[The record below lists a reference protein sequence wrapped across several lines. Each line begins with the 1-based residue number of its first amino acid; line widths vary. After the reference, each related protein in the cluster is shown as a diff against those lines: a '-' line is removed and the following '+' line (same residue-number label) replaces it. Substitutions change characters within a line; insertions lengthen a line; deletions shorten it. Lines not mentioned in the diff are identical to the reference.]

1 MESSY
6 EGTGTTVE
14 SSRSAALS
22 PGINRQGNRRPSLC
36 HPDRSVAKWRDLQ
49 FREPLVEMFFS
60 QGMYSDLVTCR
71 PLTSLLLA
79 ASLLVGC
86 RSKAPEPEASQ
97 PASSDAASPAGDT
110 AAVPDGR
117 PVIVAFGDSLT
128 AGFGADPGD
137 SYPDYLEKDLN
148 ANGYRYQVI
157 NQGISG
163 NTTKDGVDRLQ
174 DALHLKPFLVI
185 VAFGGNDGLRGL
197 PIASTRENLDRI
209 VSTLLDSGAKVVLG
223 GITLPPNYGP
233 DYIRQ
238 FNQTYALLAAR
249 YHVPMLPFLLK
260 DVYGVP
266 GGMQADGIHATD
278 QGNAQ
283 VAKNLLPLIEP
294 LLKK

>member
-1 MESSY
+1 MM
-6 EGTGTTVE
+6 T
-14 SSRSAALS
+14 A
-22 PGINRQGNRRPSLC
+22 
-36 HPDRSVAKWRDLQ
+36 
-49 FREPLVEMFFS
+49 
-60 QGMYSDLVTCR
+60 
-71 PLTSLLLA
+71 
-79 ASLLVGC
+79 C
-86 RSKAPEPEASQ
+86 RSKTQEPASPQPEASET
-97 PASSDAASPAGDT
+97 ASPAADTT
-110 AAVPDGR
+110 AAAPDGR

-128 AGFGADPGD
+128 AGFGADTGD

-148 ANGYRYQVI
+148 AMGYHYQVV

-174 DALHLKPFLVI
+174 DALRLKPVVVI

-238 FNQTYALLAAR
+238 FNQTYALLAAK

-260 DVYGVP
+260 NVYGVP
-266 GGMQADGIHATD
+266 GGMQADGIHATA

-283 VAKNLLPLIEP
+283 VAKNLLPLIVP
-294 LLKK
+294 ALKK

>member
-1 MESSY
+1 MM
-6 EGTGTTVE
+6 T
-14 SSRSAALS
+14 A
-22 PGINRQGNRRPSLC
+22 
-36 HPDRSVAKWRDLQ
+36 
-49 FREPLVEMFFS
+49 
-60 QGMYSDLVTCR
+60 
-71 PLTSLLLA
+71 
-79 ASLLVGC
+79 C
-86 RSKAPEPEASQ
+86 RSKTQEPANPQPEASE
-97 PASSDAASPAGDT
+97 AESPAADTT
-110 AAVPDGR
+110 AAAPDGR

-128 AGFGADPGD
+128 AGFGADTGD

-148 ANGYRYQVI
+148 TMGYHYQVI

-174 DALHLKPFLVI
+174 DALRLKPAVVI

-209 VSTLLDSGAKVVLG
+209 VSSLLDSGAKVVLG

-238 FNQTYALLAAR
+238 FNQTYALLAAK

-283 VAKNLLPLIEP
+283 VAKNLLPLIVP
-294 LLKK
+294 ALKK

>member
-1 MESSY
+1 MSY
-6 EGTGTTVE
+6 
-14 SSRSAALS
+14 RRLS
-22 PGINRQGNRRPSLC
+22 LRFAGL
-36 HPDRSVAKWRDLQ
+36 
-49 FREPLVEMFFS
+49 LV
-60 QGMYSDLVTCR
+60 
-71 PLTSLLLA
+71 A
-79 ASLLVGC
+79 ASLFAGC
-86 RSKAPEPEASQ
+86 RSKTPEPVAPQ
-97 PASSDAASPAGDT
+97 PAASEEAAPPPATD

-117 PVIVAFGDSLT
+117 PVIIAFGDSLT
-128 AGFGADPGD
+128 AGYGADTGD

-148 ANGYRYQVI
+148 AKGYHYQVI

-174 DALHLKPFLVI
+174 DALRLKPALVI

-238 FNQTYALLAAR
+238 FNQTYALLAAK
-249 YHVPMLPFLLK
+249 YHVPLLPFLLQ
-260 DVYGVP
+260 DVFGVA
-266 GGMQADGIHATD
+266 GGMQGDGIHATA

-283 VAKNLLPLIEP
+283 VAKNLLPLIVP
-294 LLKK
+294 QLKK

>member
-1 MESSY
+1 M
-6 EGTGTTVE
+6 T
-14 SSRSAALS
+14 SRRLAGLLFA
-22 PGINRQGNRRPSLC
+22 
-36 HPDRSVAKWRDLQ
+36 V
-49 FREPLVEMFFS
+49 
-60 QGMYSDLVTCR
+60 
-71 PLTSLLLA
+71 SLLTA
-79 ASLLVGC
+79 C
-86 RSKAPEPEASQ
+86 RSKPPETATPQAGAPQ
-97 PASSDAASPAGDT
+97 PTASDAATPASDT

-137 SYPDYLEKDLN
+137 SYPDYLESDLN
-148 ANGYRYQVI
+148 AMGYHYQVI
-157 NQGISG
+157 NEGVSG

-174 DALHLKPFLVI
+174 DALRLKPVLVI

-209 VSTLLDSGAKVVLG
+209 VSTVLASGAKVVLG

-238 FNQTYALLAAR
+238 FDQTYALLAAK

-260 DVYGVP
+260 NVYGVA
-266 GGMQADGIHATD
+266 GSMQADGIHATD

-283 VAKNLLPLIEP
+283 VAKNLLPLIKP
-294 LLKK
+294 LLRK